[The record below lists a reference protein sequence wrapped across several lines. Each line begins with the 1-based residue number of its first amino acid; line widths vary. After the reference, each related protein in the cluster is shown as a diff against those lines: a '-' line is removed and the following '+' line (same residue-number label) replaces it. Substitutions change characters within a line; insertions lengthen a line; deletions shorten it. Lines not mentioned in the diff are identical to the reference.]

1 MVVSIRDIFKLIG
14 VILVCFCAVFVCAIF
29 INYGIDLKAVES
41 EIAEASRTYYDA
53 SMLTCKAVCGV
64 SGAVLALTSVVLLC
78 FYISHYIE
86 SHSRD
91 LGILKA
97 MGYSRIKIASGFA
110 VFGLSVLLGTSLGYA
125 GSHLMMPKIYEVQ
138 NKDGLLPD
146 FGVRFHPE
154 LIFFVIVIPAVVF
167 AGIAVAYSYKKL
179 KKPAMDLLRERN
191 ITKIKIS
198 KNEKEMPFLN
208 EMRRNTL
215 RQKKSLVFFIAFAI
229 FCFSAMIQMAASM
242 DEYASRVMSSMILII
257 GVILAYVILFIAT
270 SSVIRGNAKSIMMMK
285 VMGYDAKECANA
297 VFGGYRLWAL
307 LGFFAGTLYQYG
319 ILKVMVDVVF
329 KDMDNVEPYRFKP
342 VPMLIS
348 LAVYVISYEVTMYFY
363 RKRVDKMPVKQI
375 MIE

>member
-41 EIAEASRTYYDA
+41 EIAETSRTYYDA

-97 MGYSRIKIASGFA
+97 MGYSRSKIASGFA

-125 GSHLMMPKIYEVQ
+125 GSHLMMPKIYEIQ

-154 LIFFVIVIPAVVF
+154 LIIFVIVIPAVVF

-348 LAVYVISYEVTMYFY
+348 LAVYVISYEATMYFY

>member
-41 EIAEASRTYYDA
+41 EIAETSRTYYDA

-348 LAVYVISYEVTMYFY
+348 LAVYVISYEATMYFY

>member
-41 EIAEASRTYYDA
+41 EIAETSRTYYDA

-97 MGYSRIKIASGFA
+97 MGYSRSKIASGFA

-154 LIFFVIVIPAVVF
+154 LIIFVIVIPAVAF

-191 ITKIKIS
+191 ITNIKIS

-348 LAVYVISYEVTMYFY
+348 LAVYVISYEATMYFY

>member
-41 EIAEASRTYYDA
+41 EIAETSRTYYDA

-91 LGILKA
+91 LGIVKA
-97 MGYSRIKIASGFA
+97 MGYSRSKIASGFA

-125 GSHLMMPKIYEVQ
+125 GSHLMMPKIYEIQ

-154 LIFFVIVIPAVVF
+154 LIIFVIVIPAVVF

-348 LAVYVISYEVTMYFY
+348 LAVYVISYEATMHFY

>member
-41 EIAEASRTYYDA
+41 EIAETSRTYYDA

-91 LGILKA
+91 LGTLKA

-154 LIFFVIVIPAVVF
+154 LIIFVIVIPAVVF

-198 KNEKEMPFLN
+198 KKEKEMPFLN

-348 LAVYVISYEVTMYFY
+348 LAVYVISYEATMYFY

>member
-41 EIAEASRTYYDA
+41 EIAETSRTYYDA

-97 MGYSRIKIASGFA
+97 MGYSRSKIASGFA

-138 NKDGLLPD
+138 NQDGLLPD

-198 KNEKEMPFLN
+198 KNEKEMPFLD

-348 LAVYVISYEVTMYFY
+348 LAVYVISYEATMYFY

>member
-41 EIAEASRTYYDA
+41 EIAETSRTYYDA

-97 MGYSRIKIASGFA
+97 MGYSRCKIASGFA

-154 LIFFVIVIPAVVF
+154 LIIFVIVIPAVVF

-191 ITKIKIS
+191 ITNIKIS

-348 LAVYVISYEVTMYFY
+348 LAVYVISYEATMYFY

>member
-41 EIAEASRTYYDA
+41 EIAETSRTYYDA

-97 MGYSRIKIASGFA
+97 MGYSRSKIASGFA

-154 LIFFVIVIPAVVF
+154 LIFFVIVIPAVAF

-191 ITKIKIS
+191 ITNIKIS

-348 LAVYVISYEVTMYFY
+348 LAVYVISYEATMYFY

>member
-41 EIAEASRTYYDA
+41 EIVETSRTYYDA

-97 MGYSRIKIASGFA
+97 MGYSRCKIASGFA

-154 LIFFVIVIPAVVF
+154 LIIFVIVIPAVVF

-348 LAVYVISYEVTMYFY
+348 LAVYVISYEATMYFY

>member
-41 EIAEASRTYYDA
+41 EIAETSRNYYDA

-191 ITKIKIS
+191 ITQIKIS
-198 KNEKEMPFLN
+198 KNEKEMPFLD

-242 DEYASRVMSSMILII
+242 DEYASWVMSSMILII

-348 LAVYVISYEVTMYFY
+348 LAVYVISYEATMYFY

>member
-41 EIAEASRTYYDA
+41 EIAETSRTYYDA

-154 LIFFVIVIPAVVF
+154 LIFFVIVIPAVAF

-348 LAVYVISYEVTMYFY
+348 LAVYVISYEATMYFY

>member
-41 EIAEASRTYYDA
+41 EIAETSRTYYDA

-97 MGYSRIKIASGFA
+97 MGYSRSKIASGFA

-154 LIFFVIVIPAVVF
+154 LIIFVIVIPAVVF

-191 ITKIKIS
+191 ITNIKIS

-348 LAVYVISYEVTMYFY
+348 LAVYVISYEATMYFY

>member
-41 EIAEASRTYYDA
+41 EIAETSRTYYDA

-154 LIFFVIVIPAVVF
+154 LIIFVIVIPAVVF

-348 LAVYVISYEVTMYFY
+348 LAVYVISYEATMYFY

>member
-348 LAVYVISYEVTMYFY
+348 LAVYVISYEATMYFY

>member
-41 EIAEASRTYYDA
+41 EIAETSRTYYDA

-97 MGYSRIKIASGFA
+97 MGYSRCKIASGFA

-154 LIFFVIVIPAVVF
+154 LIIFVIVIPAVVF

-348 LAVYVISYEVTMYFY
+348 LAVYVISYEATMYFY

>member
-41 EIAEASRTYYDA
+41 EIAETSRTYYDA

-97 MGYSRIKIASGFA
+97 MGYSRSKIASGFA

-154 LIFFVIVIPAVVF
+154 LIFFVIVIPAVAF

-348 LAVYVISYEVTMYFY
+348 LAVYVISYEATMYFY

>member
-41 EIAEASRTYYDA
+41 EIAETSRTYYDA

-97 MGYSRIKIASGFA
+97 MGYSRSKIASGFA

-154 LIFFVIVIPAVVF
+154 LIIFVIVIPAVVF

-198 KNEKEMPFLN
+198 KNEKEMPFLD

-348 LAVYVISYEVTMYFY
+348 LAVYVISYEATMYFY

>member
-41 EIAEASRTYYDA
+41 EIAETSRTYYDA

-97 MGYSRIKIASGFA
+97 MGYSRCKIASGFA

-154 LIFFVIVIPAVVF
+154 LIIFVIVIPAVVF

-191 ITKIKIS
+191 ITNIKIS

-270 SSVIRGNAKSIMMMK
+270 SSVIRCNAKSIMMMK

-348 LAVYVISYEVTMYFY
+348 LAVYVISYEATMYFY

>member
-41 EIAEASRTYYDA
+41 EIAETSRTYYDA

-97 MGYSRIKIASGFA
+97 MGYSRCKIASGFA

-154 LIFFVIVIPAVVF
+154 LIIFVIVIPAVVF

-191 ITKIKIS
+191 ITNIKIS
-198 KNEKEMPFLN
+198 KNEKKMPFLN

-348 LAVYVISYEVTMYFY
+348 LAVYVISYEATMYFY